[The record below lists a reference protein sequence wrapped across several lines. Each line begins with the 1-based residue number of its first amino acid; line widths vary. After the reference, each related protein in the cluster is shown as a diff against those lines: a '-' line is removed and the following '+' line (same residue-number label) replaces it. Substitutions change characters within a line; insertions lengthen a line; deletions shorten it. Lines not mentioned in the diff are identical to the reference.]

1 MNHQTLKLS
10 FKDKRDAIS
19 GRSVIVQ
26 ENKANGSLKSGNG
39 HSKLA
44 NGKKE
49 ISLVVGNRIPR
60 SFFWTSGIGESD
72 ITIHAG
78 SYHLALKEAGIERFN
93 IMVYSS
99 IMPGIAIEST
109 KPTNDE
115 IVHGSV
121 METIMAV
128 ASGTKGQ
135 QITAGIIY
143 GWLYNKETGKK
154 YGGLVAEYN
163 GNLPDGEARQSL
175 RSSLDELYYNGFS
188 EEYEMKDIKIETRSF
203 VPKKKFGTAMV
214 VIGFKDYLYPIV
226 S

>member
-1 MNHQTLKLS
+1 MTQSNLRLA
-10 FKDKRDAIS
+10 FKDKRDALS
-19 GRSVIVQ
+19 GKSVLVQ
-26 ENKANGSLKSGNG
+26 ENKVIGKLSSSPRLKNGEKG
-39 HSKLA
+39 
-44 NGKKE
+44 

-60 SFFWTSGIGESD
+60 SFFWSSGIGESD

-78 SYHLALKEAGIERFN
+78 SYHLALKEAGIERYN
-93 IMVYSS
+93 VMVYSS
-99 IMPGIAIEST
+99 IMPGIAVEAP
-109 KPTNDE
+109 KPEKDE

-135 QITAGIIY
+135 RLTAGIIY
-143 GWLYNKETGKK
+143 GWLYNKATGEK

-163 GNLPDGEARQSL
+163 GNLPDDEARESL
-175 RSSLDELYYNGFS
+175 RSSLYEIYSNGFS
-188 EEYEMKDIKIETRSF
+188 EEYGLKGIKVKTRSF
-203 VPKKKFGTAMV
+203 MPQKKYGTAVV